1 MQKEDR
7 ETIVVVQPTTK
18 PLKAQSNERFTFGF
32 DALGR
37 VAGELW
43 KSVEYYV
50 WKPEW
55 WSEHW
60 EFLFSE
66 LMKEEPEEFT
76 RRGRKRKKNSA
87 KPAVSR
93 KGQPIVGW

>member
-1 MQKEDR
+1 
-7 ETIVVVQPTTK
+7 
-18 PLKAQSNERFTFGF
+18 
-32 DALGR
+32 
-37 VAGELW
+37 VAGEPW

-66 LMKEEPEEFT
+66 LVKEEPEMFT
-76 RRGRKRKKNSA
+76 RLGKKRKKKSSA
-87 KPAVSR
+87 KPGLSR
-93 KGQPIVGW
+93 KGQPIIGW